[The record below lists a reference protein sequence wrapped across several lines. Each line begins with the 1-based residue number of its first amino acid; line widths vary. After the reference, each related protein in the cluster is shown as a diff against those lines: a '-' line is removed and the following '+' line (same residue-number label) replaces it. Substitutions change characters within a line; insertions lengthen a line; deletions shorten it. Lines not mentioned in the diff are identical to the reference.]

1 MLRSP
6 GVVVFSSK
14 APRAVLRLVARIRQ
28 EVPQARVCGI
38 LYQRPSGNGAGKQSA
53 AGSLYAGL
61 ARLSANF
68 GSALLRVFHAYPK
81 RDGRYSETTLADLE
95 RFCKE
100 IGCGFLVTPELV
112 SSESLEFVRKLNPDL
127 GIVYGTVGTAS
138 ELFDLPRE
146 GCLMI
151 RKGQWLD
158 CRGST
163 TPALEDVADSEKT
176 VQVSVL
182 KFRRDPKDAQVLE
195 TACLPLEPFETPVG
209 LALKTNLI
217 GNDLLIRALGALAS
231 EQASGMANGRLALM
245 PPVYPAPFGVNG
257 NAEPSKPKAQFKPWR
272 SRPAWN
278 LFLRTVMP
286 APWVLARNW
295 YRRWRGS
302 APVVILFHHLVT
314 DRPHQGGIPTE
325 LFWKQVRFLKK
336 HYRIATL
343 NEAVQALEAGQVKEP
358 MVVLTMDDGYRDN
371 FLCLRAVTEEEGI
384 PVSLFISTDYMST
397 ERGFE
402 HDKKWKLDNF
412 LPLTWE
418 QLRYLSRTGFEIG
431 SHTRSHFNCGSTD
444 HEALEREIVGSKI
457 DLERQLGQ
465 LVEYFAFPWGQ
476 PENMSPEAVQL
487 AQRTYA
493 YFFSACGGVNF
504 PSPSGSPRHLRR
516 RNQCDTIWELELQ
529 IQSLLDP

>member
-38 LYQRPSGNGAGKQSA
+38 LYQRPPGNGGGKQSA
-53 AGSLYAGL
+53 AGSLRGRL
-61 ARLSANF
+61 ARFSANI
-68 GSALLRVFHAYPK
+68 GSALLRLFHAYPNGA
-81 RDGRYSETTLADLE
+81 GRYSETTLADLE

-100 IGCGFLVTPELV
+100 IGCAFLSTPDLA
-112 SSESLEFVRKLNPDL
+112 SSESVEFVGKLGADL
-127 GIVYGTVGTAS
+127 GIVYGTVDTAP
-138 ELFDLPRE
+138 EVFDLPRE
-146 GCLMI
+146 GCLII

-158 CRGST
+158 CRGSA
-163 TPALEDVADSEKT
+163 TPAAEDLADSERT
-176 VQVSVL
+176 VHVSVL
-182 KFRRDPKDAQVLE
+182 KFQRSPEDARVLE
-195 TACLPLEPFETPVG
+195 TASLPLEPFETLVG
-209 LALKTNLI
+209 LGLKTNLV
-217 GNDLLIRALGALAS
+217 GNDLLIRALGGFASDEAS
-231 EQASGMANGRLALM
+231 ETGRGRLAPM
-245 PPVYPAPFGVNG
+245 PPVYSVPPAVNG
-257 NAEPSKPKAQFKPWR
+257 DGEQSKTGTQFRPWR

-278 LFLRTVMP
+278 LFLRTVVP
-286 APWVLARNW
+286 TPWALARNW
-295 YRRWRGS
+295 YRRWRGA

-314 DRPHQGGIPTE
+314 DRPHQGGMPTE

-343 NEAVQALEAGQVKEP
+343 NEAVEALEAKRVKEP

-371 FLCLRAVTEEEGI
+371 FLCLRAVTEEEGV
-384 PVSLFISTDYMST
+384 PVSLFISTDYMSA

-418 QLRYLSRTGFEIG
+418 QLKYLGRNGFEIG

-444 HEALEREIVGSKI
+444 RAALEREIVGSKI

-465 LVEYFAFPWGQ
+465 PVEYFAFPWGQ

-516 RNQCDTIWELELQ
+516 RIQCDTIWELELQ
-529 IQSLLDP
+529 LQSLLDP